1 MSILN
6 DNIARIGTSFQNYL
20 INFFPFSFWQRGHSM
35 PGPLA
40 NIPVQLQV
48 GLDVPFFLHI
58 FFMWLWSYIQVPK
71 QNVFWPF
78 NGMAPLATFP
88 YLKLTFLFYTW
99 CRFSGH
105 FFSNLLGFRKRSTNL
120 NASRYSTSPM
130 GGSRPPVQAIFI
142 LYPSPRPVP
151 T

>member
-1 MSILN
+1 MPVQQSYVGNEGLIRASNMLMSILN

-71 QNVFWPF
+71 QNVF
-78 NGMAPLATFP
+78 
-88 YLKLTFLFYTW
+88 
-99 CRFSGH
+99 
-105 FFSNLLGFRKRSTNL
+105 
-120 NASRYSTSPM
+120 
-130 GGSRPPVQAIFI
+130 
-142 LYPSPRPVP
+142 
-151 T
+151 